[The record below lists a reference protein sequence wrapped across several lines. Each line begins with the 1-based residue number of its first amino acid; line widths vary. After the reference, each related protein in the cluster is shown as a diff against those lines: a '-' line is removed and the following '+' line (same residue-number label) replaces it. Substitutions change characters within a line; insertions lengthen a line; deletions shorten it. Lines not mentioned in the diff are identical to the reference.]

1 MGVLCRCLQTMTLA
15 DSFHALSELS
25 RRHQLRNLGQRL
37 GVVWGRRRG
46 HLNSFE
52 LVSLGQCRF
61 CLVFCCG
68 ARSLVRAA
76 LRRWLRLTRLVSGI
90 NISQRMALWERVIAP
105 EAGGAIVDDLECI
118 PLYGS
123 FSASSSRIQPWLA
136 VVY

>member
-1 MGVLCRCLQTMTLA
+1 MNLFPSVSAGFA
-15 DSFHALSELS
+15 WSF
-25 RRHQLRNLGQRL
+25 
-37 GVVWGRRRG
+37 VVG
-46 HLNSFE
+46 H
-52 LVSLGQCRF
+52 VP
-61 CLVFCCG
+61 V
-68 ARSLVRAA
+68 VRAA